1 MQLLWIIIIAGY
13 ALCTA
18 HAIYTLTTKRQGLNR
33 AENLTLA
40 VALVAH
46 TVWLLERGIR
56 TGRCPMVGTQESSA
70 FLSWSL
76 VVLYLLAQ
84 RWYQTGALKAF
95 ILPIALALAGV
106 AAFTSGTLERPD
118 GINEPLQRILFPVH
132 AGLILLAFAA
142 FFISFGAGL
151 MYIIQERE
159 LKHKR
164 LGAIFYKLP
173 SLEKCDA
180 ISFKSMT
187 AGLILLTVGILAG
200 IAWSK
205 AKYAVYWHND
215 PEEVIALV
223 IWLIYLLIIQSRLSA
238 GWGGRRAAVAS
249 IIGFVLVV
257 CSLAGLRYLGTLH
270 VF

>member
-1 MQLLWIIIIAGY
+1 MQLLWIVILVGY

-18 HAIYTLTTKRQGLNR
+18 HAIYTLTTKKQGLNR
-33 AENLTLA
+33 AANLTLG
-40 VALVAH
+40 VALLAQ

-56 TGRCPMVGTQESSA
+56 TGRCPMVGTQESFS

-76 VVLYLLAQ
+76 VALYLVGQ

-95 ILPIALALAGV
+95 ILPIALALAAI
-106 AAFTSGTLERPD
+106 AAFTPGTLERPD
-118 GINEPLQRILFPVH
+118 GISEPLQRILFPVH

-173 SLEKCDA
+173 SLDKCDA
-180 ISFKSMT
+180 ISFRSMT

-200 IAWSK
+200 VAWSK
-205 AKYAVYWHND
+205 AKSGVFWHND
-215 PEEVIALV
+215 PGEVFAV
-223 IWLIYLLIIQSRLSA
+223 FIWLIYLLIIQSRISA
-238 GWGGRRAAVAS
+238 GWGGRRAAFAS
-249 IIGFVLVV
+249 IIGFAVVV

-270 VF
+270 V